1 MITAAQLRA
10 ARAMI
15 GLSIE
20 ELAEAASVSGNSI
33 RDAEASTGNPEPELS
48 RKLKHALESRGI
60 IFVATGQQDA
70 SGPGVRLHQQRADE
84 GIRPQNLNSTNDD

>member
-33 RDAEASTGNPEPELS
+33 RDAEASTGNAEPELS

-70 SGPGVRLHQQRADE
+70 SPVSGCINSVRTKVSGLR
-84 GIRPQNLNSTNDD
+84 I

>member
-1 MITAAQLRA
+1 MITTSQLRA

-20 ELAEAASVSGNSI
+20 ELAEAAGVSGNSI
-33 RDAEASTGNPEPELS
+33 RDAEASTGNAERELS
-48 RKLKHALESRGI
+48 RKLKQVLESRGI
-60 IFVATGQQDA
+60 IFVSAGQQDA
-70 SGPGVRLHQQRADE
+70 SGPGVRLHHQPVDE